1 MLCVDCLKQQVESEN
16 SSVFLAKKCH
26 FFSWS
31 MLFILSPKL
40 LIQLLLIILC
50 MCVYS
55 SVWPDKFQS
64 QLPLIVLVV
73 ILSLDAS

>member
-1 MLCVDCLKQQVESEN
+1 MKGKPLMREKEG
-16 SSVFLAKKCH
+16 
-26 FFSWS
+26 
-31 MLFILSPKL
+31 FILSPKL
-40 LIQLLLIILC
+40 QSQLLLIILC